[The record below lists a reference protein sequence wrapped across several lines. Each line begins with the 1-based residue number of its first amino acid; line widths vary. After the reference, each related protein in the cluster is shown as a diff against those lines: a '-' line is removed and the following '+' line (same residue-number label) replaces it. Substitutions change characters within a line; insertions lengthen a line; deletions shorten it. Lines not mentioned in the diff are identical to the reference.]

1 MSPKRAFSL
10 LQSARKLRQNNIDS
24 NRSFIS
30 IDDPSDLE
38 QRSLDS
44 TGPESAF
51 PPTHNDESYF
61 ARLQAAIPAALEA
74 VNVKEE
80 KP

>member
-1 MSPKRAFSL
+1 
-10 LQSARKLRQNNIDS
+10 
-24 NRSFIS
+24 
-30 IDDPSDLE
+30 LE